1 MEKIYNISI
10 VLSFL
15 GLWLTSTIPGDLEIM
30 IGFILIFSFGILHGS
45 NDILL
50 IDTISNQKTKFPF
63 LKVIAIYLVT
73 VLTAVILFYVLPT
86 LALILFILFSAFHFG
101 EQHWENKMLD
111 TNTVIIRA
119 YYFFYGLF
127 ILMLLFMFNQ
137 EEVLEVVKS
146 ITGNNI
152 SNQIIITIFI
162 ITSIVLILLSIVM
175 IFKSDIFKSLII
187 KELFYLLV
195 FAIVFEVSSLIWGFT
210 IYFIFWHSIPS
221 LFEQVNFIYGGFKK
235 ENVIMY
241 LKKALPYWIIS
252 LIGITVVFFFLKKK
266 KIFFLIFFLKKQKLF
281 YAILFSFIAAVT
293 FPHSL
298 VISKMFQNKKTQS
311 NT

>member
-15 GLWLTSTIPGDLEIM
+15 GLWLTTIIPGDLEILM
-30 IGFILIFSFGILHGS
+30 GFILIFSFGILHGS

-50 IDTISNQKTKFPF
+50 IDTISSQKTKFPL

-73 VLTAVILFYVLPT
+73 VLTAVVLFYVLPT

-101 EQHWENKMLD
+101 EQHWENKMLN
-111 TNTVIIRA
+111 TNNLII
-119 YYFFYGLF
+119 YNYCFFYGLF
-127 ILMLLFMFNQ
+127 ILMLLFIFNQ
-137 EEVLEVVKS
+137 GEVLEVVKS
-146 ITGNNI
+146 ITRNSI
-152 SNQIIITIFI
+152 SNQVIISTFI
-162 ITSIVLILLSIVM
+162 ITSIILLLLSLVM
-175 IFKSDIFKSLII
+175 IYKTDNFKTLII
-187 KELFYLLV
+187 KELFFLLV
-195 FAIVFEVSSLIWGFT
+195 FTIVFKVSTLIWGFT

-221 LFEQVNFIYGGFKK
+221 LFEQVNFVYGSFKK
-235 ENVIMY
+235 ENVLMY
-241 LKKALPYWIIS
+241 LKKALPYWLIS
-252 LIGITVVFFFLKKK
+252 LIGITVVFF
-266 KIFFLIFFLKKQKLF
+266 IFKEEQLL